1 MVLVIISLITVTV
14 LGVFHTAVTTNK
26 LQKSAFSSWFR
37 LITNENLWHP
47 LIFIYCYNVGT
58 TGKIINCQII
68 NVTLRNWHFH
78 LNRDTTKL

>member
-47 LIFIYCYNVGT
+47 SDFYLLLQCRYHWQNNKLSNYKC
-58 TGKIINCQII
+58 
-68 NVTLRNWHFH
+68 
-78 LNRDTTKL
+78 DTTELAFSSKSRYY